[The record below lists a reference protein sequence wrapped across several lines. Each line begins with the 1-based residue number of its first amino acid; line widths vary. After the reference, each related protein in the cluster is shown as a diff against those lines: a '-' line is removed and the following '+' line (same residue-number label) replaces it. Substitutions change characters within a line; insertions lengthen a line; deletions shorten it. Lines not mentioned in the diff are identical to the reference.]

1 MLDRVERTQLHAAV
15 AAGLDG
21 QAGRSTRQSVR
32 RQAARLAWH
41 YEMGWADARGCPRA
55 GRRGAP
61 GHAVSALREALDRF
75 YHGLALLANV
85 PRSKERTEVTRLLEM
100 ARLGP
105 EHSLE
110 GLGSAG
116 LQRALARAKEAFG
129 AQLGE
134 TPVGEAPIGDASTSQ
149 AAAGGAEGRPT
160 LMIMLAETQ
169 RLMATGQLEDALASA
184 ERLRAGA
191 AQRGEEDLV
200 ACGHLY
206 LGLTHHHMG
215 SLRESDRHLQSALGR
230 ATPEW
235 PAGLPAATGISL
247 APGALGYSAL
257 NRWFLGNPE
266 EALAASREAV
276 RVAVEHRDAYGEA
289 LAAATGANLRL
300 WLRDPAAFA
309 EQSRRCHRVCAQ
321 HGLSWWRS
329 YAEVLLGRVE
339 IASGGPDEVAG
350 IERMATGLAEWQA
363 GGMAVGSDALALI
376 LADGCLA
383 AAGRTPPGGAP
394 AASKLLATGLAAI
407 DALLGP
413 PKVPCGDG
421 YLAERLRMRGR
432 IAAGARWAGRG
443 RRGAGLFRAGAGARA
458 GEGCAGVG
466 TAGGDEPGPGTRP
479 CEHGAAEAG
488 VYRGAGRGPCLPAQ
502 HLRAFHRGV

>member
-1 MLDRVERTQLHAAV
+1 MPATRRCASRHIVMALERF
-15 AAGLDG
+15 D
-21 QAGRSTRQSVR
+21 
-32 RQAARLAWH
+32 
-41 YEMGWADARGCPRA
+41 
-55 GRRGAP
+55 
-61 GHAVSALREALDRF
+61 
-75 YHGLALLANV
+75 HGLALLANV

-383 AAGRTPPGGAP
+383 AAGRTPPGGGARRD
-394 AASKLLATGLAAI
+394 KLLATGLAAI

-421 YLAERLRMRGR
+421 YLAERLRMRGELLLAR
-432 IAAGARWAGRG
+432 DGLAAADEALVCFGQALALGREKGAPAWE
-443 RRGAGLFRAGAGARA
+443 LRAAMSLVRVRARVSTERLRQASIGELAEARA
-458 GEGCAGVG
+458 CLRNIYARFTEGFDFPDLQDAAALVG
-466 TAGGDEPGPGTRP
+466 RE
-479 CEHGAAEAG
+479 AETPRKA
-488 VYRGAGRGPCLPAQ
+488 
-502 HLRAFHRGV
+502 